1 MKSKMRSN
9 LAWFG
14 ISVLL
19 LISACERSSEGTAEP
34 PAAAVQTEPVAEETS
49 TADASPTTTPCQ
61 DAVEQGAMTACW
73 SDASRTEEEHVEAAV
88 KQLDQLFAD
97 KLGAEAQKH
106 FQEDQRRWREFVSG
120 HCDLYGEIYEGGS
133 AAPMTVAICHWKRA
147 QDRMQQLTF
156 LTEEL
161 DR

>member
-1 MKSKMRSN
+1 MTSKLQSN
-9 LAWFG
+9 LAWVG
-14 ISVLL
+14 LSVLL
-19 LISACERSSEGTAEP
+19 LVAACDRNSEGTAEP
-34 PAAAVQTEPVAEETS
+34 PAAATQTEPVAEETP
-49 TADASPTTTPCQ
+49 TADASPTTPCQ
-61 DAVEQGAMTACW
+61 DAVEQGAMTSCW
-73 SDASRTEEEHVEAAV
+73 SDASRTEEERVEAAV
-88 KQLDQLFAD
+88 KQLDELFAE
-97 KLGAEAQKH
+97 KIGPEARQH
-106 FQEDQRRWREFVSG
+106 FQEDQRRWREFVAG